1 MNAAGGVPTNDAVH
15 WEGTR
20 FGLLPRLADAA
31 TGSGPL
37 PTADLLAALGDAD
50 RYVAAHVLLT
60 LQTGMHYAAFP
71 NWNGL
76 WVEILPDGRAQIDP
90 GQRDLLARRWERYF
104 RSEPRPDS
112 LPEI

>member
-1 MNAAGGVPTNDAVH
+1 VNAAGEVPANDAVH

-20 FGLLPRLADAA
+20 FGLLPRLAEAA
-31 TGSGPL
+31 TGSGLL
-37 PTADLLAALGDAD
+37 PAADLLAALGNAD

-60 LQTGMHYAAFP
+60 LQTGVRYATFP
-71 NWNGL
+71 DWNGL
-76 WVEILPDGRAQIDP
+76 QVEILPDGRAQIDP

-104 RSEPRPDS
+104 RSEPRPDV